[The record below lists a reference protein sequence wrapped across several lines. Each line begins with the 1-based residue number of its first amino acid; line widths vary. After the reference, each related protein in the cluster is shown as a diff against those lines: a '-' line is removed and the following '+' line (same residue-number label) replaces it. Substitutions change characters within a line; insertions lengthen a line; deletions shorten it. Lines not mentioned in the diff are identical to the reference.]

1 MSPRRHSLKSHQRGA
16 TLIIGL
22 ILLTLIALAVSTAFL
37 MNSTNLQSV
46 GNMQRRDE
54 SIATANFATE
64 QVISGL
70 QTTVSAGTAFA
81 ADEINI
87 DVDRDG
93 TNDYTVTVDAPVC
106 MEARPIGAGGC
117 PGGPYCSSAT
127 LPGLT
132 PPGGSLELLLEIGA
146 TARDTRSGTSNNDSV
161 VRVVQG
167 VRLLI
172 PDARKCTYCP
182 DATCTPP

>member
-1 MSPRRHSLKSHQRGA
+1 MTSRRPASCTSQRGA

-37 MNSTNLQSV
+37 MNSSNLQSV

-70 QTTVSAGTAFA
+70 QTTVSAGTAFVP
-81 ADEINI
+81 DEINV

-106 MEARPIGAGGC
+106 VEARTVSGG
-117 PGGPYCSSAT
+117 GSGFSSST
-127 LPGLT
+127 SLPGLT

-146 TARDTRSGTSNNDSV
+146 TARDTRSGISNNDSV

-167 VRLLI
+167 VRLMI
-172 PDARKCTYCP
+172 PDTQMCTYCP
-182 DATCTPP
+182 DTSCPPPGP